1 MPHVLYAHVWWR
13 FPNTN
18 FYFLRFAVLGYTKKK
33 YCYFT
38 ILYVRVQSKLTLRVR
53 QRVTHR
59 TLKLRTI
66 RGIILFYIYL
76 HCFGKIYYNK
86 SHTMKY
92 FIFVCTS
99 ISRIYRNK
107 SVEPDS
113 SVIQNL
119 ISTTAISAINRKVFV
134 NSFMFMLYKLHCH
147 LMLQLSKKKH
157 AMYFSHSN

>member
-1 MPHVLYAHVWWR
+1 MVTFSKHELLFSSFCSTWIH
-13 FPNTN
+13 
-18 FYFLRFAVLGYTKKK
+18 KKN

-38 ILYVRVQSKLTLRVR
+38 ILYVRFQSKLTLRVR

-119 ISTTAISAINRKVFV
+119 ISTTATSAINRKVFV

-147 LMLQLSKKKH
+147 LMLQLSKKKTCNVF
-157 AMYFSHSN
+157 FSL